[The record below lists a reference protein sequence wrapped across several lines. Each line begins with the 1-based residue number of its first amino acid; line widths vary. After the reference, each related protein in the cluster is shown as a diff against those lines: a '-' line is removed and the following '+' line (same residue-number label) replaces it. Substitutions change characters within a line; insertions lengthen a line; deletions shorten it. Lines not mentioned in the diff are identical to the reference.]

1 MTEEEMKEMLAKIVD
16 EAVTAKLEGAKPK
29 EKFEEVPIKPIVTEN
44 SEEMKKQLKELED
57 RIKEINN
64 KEKET
69 VINTLVESYGIS
81 KDELP
86 STMDVND
93 IKKLESVLKKTRELK
108 EEEKNSMLT
117 QEKIIDILSKDESL
131 KNAVKLELSKNTGVD
146 PSGKKLSNFVEII
159 QSIAG
164 KKI

>member
-131 KNAVKLELSKNTGVD
+131 KNAVKLELSKNTGAD